1 MTIMKAL
8 FITLSLL
15 FTAIVGT
22 VYAANEKDPQVSEI
36 RKVEAFSSI
45 EVTSVA
51 TIYFTQS
58 DTYSLKIEG
67 REDYVTSTTT
77 NVNNERL
84 IIGFKNR
91 KNGDNSRN
99 KGVTIWLTAPDL
111 KEVEFTGVGSFNCEK
126 PLKLDDVKFE
136 VEGVGKVN
144 VEDLTCKTLEVSM
157 EGVGK
162 ANIHVN
168 CDYLRASLEGVGS
181 VTLSGSTGKADI
193 SKGGIGGVNTRSLK
207 IGE

>member
-1 MTIMKAL
+1 MRAL
-8 FITLSLL
+8 FITLSLF
-15 FTAIVGT
+15 FTAIAGT
-22 VYAANEKDPQVSEI
+22 VYAANEKDPQVSEV

-51 TIYFTQS
+51 TVYFTQK
-58 DTYSLKIEG
+58 DTYSLRIEG

-77 NVNNERL
+77 DVKNNRL

-91 KNGDNSRN
+91 KNGENNRN
-99 KGVTIWLTAPDL
+99 KGVKIWLTAPDL
-111 KEVEFTGVGSFNCEK
+111 KEVEFTGVGSFNCEE
-126 PLKLDDVKFE
+126 PLKLDDMKFE

-144 VEDLTCKTLEVSM
+144 VEDLTCKTLKVSM

-162 ANIHVN
+162 ADIHVN
-168 CDYLRASLEGVGS
+168 CDYLRASIDGVGS
-181 VTLSGSTGKADI
+181 VTLSGSAAKADI
-193 SKGGIGGVNTRSLK
+193 SKDGIGRVNTRDLK